1 MVSAERPYA
10 QQRGSSKA
18 NAWVGASLW
27 TAGLWTIAGLAS
39 AQTATTE
46 PATANS
52 GDTAEG
58 LQEIIVTAQRRP
70 EDVQHAALAIDVIS
84 AQALDL
90 AGASRAVDMAAQ
102 VPALQISESGNGQQ
116 SLYLRGVG
124 TFTANSYSDPAVA
137 FNVDGIA
144 IGRPSSMTGVMYD
157 LDRTEVLKGPQGT
170 LYGRNATG
178 GAINIIPNQPKI
190 GETSADIALTVGNF
204 GEVRPEAAVNLA
216 INDSSAARL
225 AFTYAR
231 HDGYQTDGTGS
242 ENNYAGRAQYLYR
255 LNDDLTVRVAGDYA
269 HDGGYG
275 SMGTLMALQN
285 PFTGAVTPSPLPRDV
300 GNQDPRVSALLE
312 GQYSFLA
319 GRFFEPLAG
328 VPNTDN
334 DFWGVLTEITW
345 HNPIGTLTVLPAHR
359 NSELNDLTT
368 AFAFTSTADEHD
380 EQSSVEVRLA
390 SDNSG
395 PFRWILGGYY
405 FHETIDA
412 VYQFDQEALSPIQDL
427 DTATLSKA
435 SFARLTFA
443 PIDSFRISA
452 GVRYTDDRKSFD
464 GASQILLSA
473 CGASSP
479 IPACPGAPLIPVA
492 SSFAS
497 LSSQLQL
504 FPIIPGALYGSR
516 LPGAAGSVFPL
527 INKQIDE
534 TQDFTR
540 VTWHGGLEYDLDSD
554 SLLYANW
561 DTGYHAGGFAF
572 AEIKPTYAPEFLNAY
587 SAGSKNRFL
596 HDSLQA
602 NLEAFYWKYTNQQ
615 ISHGGTDTDG
625 TYVFYTDNAG
635 ASTIK
640 GAEISVK
647 YLMTPH
653 TTLSLD
659 TQYLSA
665 VYTRF
670 TFQTPAGGTNAPPLT
685 SCPFS
690 QTDATHYTVNCAGKT
705 AQQSPK
711 WSGNIDL
718 QQRLE
723 LGDYSLIGEINAH
736 GQTDTITGFEMI
748 SAEVQKAYAE
758 TNLALTLTPFNSSRW
773 SVTAFVNNLT
783 DRRPYGTAF
792 YNSIMGAIGASIG
805 PPRTEGVRAAM
816 RF

>member
-1 MVSAERPYA
+1 MVSVERRYA
-10 QQRGSSKA
+10 KQRIPTRV

-27 TAGLWTIAGLAS
+27 TIAGVAS

-46 PATANS
+46 TAPTIS
-52 GDTAEG
+52 GESTEG
-58 LQEIIVTAQRRP
+58 LQEIIVTAQRRA
-70 EDVQHAALAIDVIS
+70 EDVQHAALAIDVVS
-84 AQALDL
+84 AQALGL
-90 AGASRAVDMAAQ
+90 AGASRALDMASQ

-157 LDRTEVLKGPQGT
+157 LDRAEVLKGPQGT

-178 GAINIIPNQPKI
+178 GAINIIPNQPKL
-190 GETSADIALTVGNF
+190 GETSADVALTVGNF
-204 GEVRPEAAVNLA
+204 GTVHPEAAVNLA
-216 INDSSAARL
+216 VTDSSAARL
-225 AFTYAR
+225 AFTYTR

-242 ENNYAGRAQYLYR
+242 ASNYAGRAQYLYQV
-255 LNDDLTVRVAGDYA
+255 NDDLTVRVAGDYA

-275 SMGTLMALQN
+275 PMGTLMALQN
-285 PFTGAVTPSPLPRDV
+285 PFTGAVTSSPLPRDV

-319 GRFFEPLAG
+319 GRFLEPLGG

-345 HNPIGTLTVLPAHR
+345 HNPMGTLTVLPAYRHSKL
-359 NSELNDLTT
+359 NELSTE
-368 AFAFTSTADEHD
+368 FAFTSTADEHD

-395 PFRWILGGYY
+395 PLRWILGGYY
-405 FHETIDA
+405 FHETIGA

-427 DTATLSKA
+427 DTGTLSKA

-464 GASQILLSA
+464 GVSPILLSA

-479 IPACPGAPLIPVA
+479 IPACPAAPLIPVA

-497 LSSQLQL
+497 LSSQMQL
-504 FPIIPGALYGSR
+504 FPIIPGALYGST

-527 INKQIDE
+527 INKQINQTE
-534 TQDFTR
+534 NFTR

-572 AEIKPTYAPEFLNAY
+572 AEIKPTYAPEFLNAW
-587 SAGSKNRFL
+587 SFGSKNRFL
-596 HDSLQA
+596 HDTLQA

-647 YLMTPH
+647 YLLTPH

-670 TFQTPAGGTNAPPLT
+670 TFQTPAGGTNTAPLT
-685 SCPFS
+685 GCPFS

-718 QQRLE
+718 QQRFE
-723 LGDYSLIGEINAH
+723 LGDYALIGEINAH
-736 GQTDTITGFEMI
+736 GQTNTITGFEMI
-748 SAEVQKAYAE
+748 SAEVQKSYAE
-758 TNLALTLTPFNSSRW
+758 TNLALSLTPSNSTRW

-783 DRRPYGTAF
+783 DGRPYGTAF
-792 YNSIMGAIGASIG
+792 YSSIMGTIGASVG

-816 RF
+816 KF

>member
-1 MVSAERPYA
+1 MVSAECRYA
-10 QQRGSSKA
+10 QQRASTRA

-27 TAGLWTIAGLAS
+27 TIARVAS
-39 AQTATTE
+39 AQTANTE
-46 PATANS
+46 TATANG
-52 GDTAEG
+52 GDTTEG

-70 EDVQHAALAIDVIS
+70 EDVQHAALAVDVLS
-84 AQALDL
+84 AQALGL
-90 AGASRAVDMAAQ
+90 SGAARALDIASL
-102 VPALQISESGNGQQ
+102 VPALQISESGNAQQ
-116 SLYLRGVG
+116 SLYLRSVG

-157 LDRTEVLKGPQGT
+157 LDRAEVLKGPQGT

-178 GAINIIPNQPKI
+178 GAINIIPNQPKL
-190 GETSADIALTVGNF
+190 GLTSADVALTVGNL
-204 GEVRPEAAVNLA
+204 GAVHPEADVNLA
-216 INDSSAARL
+216 VSESSAARL
-225 AFTYAR
+225 AFTYTR

-242 ENNYAGRAQYLYR
+242 ANNYAGRAQYLYR
-255 LNDDLTVRVAGDYA
+255 INDDLSVRVAGDYA

-275 SMGTLMALQN
+275 ATGTLMALQN
-285 PFTGAVTPSPLPRDV
+285 PFTGAVTPSPLSRDV
-300 GNQDPRVSALLE
+300 GNQDPRVSALLQ

-319 GRFFEPLAG
+319 GRFFESLEG
-328 VPNTDN
+328 VPNTN
-334 DFWGVLTEITW
+334 NNFWGVLTEIIW
-345 HNPIGTLTVLPAHR
+345 HSPIGTLTVLPSHR
-359 NSELNDLTT
+359 NSKLTDLTT
-368 AFAFTSTADEHD
+368 EFAFTSTADEHD
-380 EQSSVEVRLA
+380 EQSSVELRLA

-395 PFRWILGGYY
+395 PLRWILGGYY

-412 VYQFDQEALSPIQDL
+412 VYQFDQQALSPIQEL
-427 DTATLSKA
+427 DTGTLSKA
-435 SFARLTFA
+435 TFARLTFA
-443 PIDSFRISA
+443 PIDALRISA

-473 CGASSP
+473 CGATSP
-479 IPACPGAPLIPVA
+479 IPACPAAPLIPLA
-492 SSFAS
+492 NSFAS

-504 FPIIPGALYGSR
+504 FPIIPGALYGST

-527 INKQIDE
+527 INKQINE

-540 VTWHGGLEYDLDSD
+540 VTWHGGLEYDLASD

-572 AEIKPTYAPEFLNAY
+572 AAIKPTYAPEFLNAY
-587 SAGSKNRFL
+587 SVGSKNRFV
-596 HDSLQA
+596 HGTLQA

-625 TYVFYTDNAG
+625 AYVFYTDNAG

-647 YLMTPH
+647 YLLTPH
-653 TTLSLD
+653 TILSLD

-665 VYTRF
+665 VYSRF
-670 TFQTPAGGTNAPPLT
+670 SFQTPAGGTNAPPLT
-685 SCPFS
+685 GCPFS

-711 WSGNIDL
+711 WSGNISL
-718 QQRLE
+718 QQRVE
-723 LGDYSLIGEINAH
+723 LGDYSLVGEISAH
-736 GQTDTITGFEMI
+736 GQTNSVTGFEMI
-748 SAEVQKAYAE
+748 AAEVQKSYAE
-758 TNLALTLTPFNSSRW
+758 TNLALTLTPSTSRW
-773 SVTAFVNNLT
+773 SVTAFVNNLS
-783 DRRPYGTAF
+783 DERPYGTAF
-792 YNSIMGAIGASIG
+792 YNSVMGVIGASVG
-805 PPRTEGVRAAM
+805 TPRTEGVRAAM